1 LIHNAHVIGNRSHV
15 SLNRAEP
22 HRDRGYGVVLVI
34 GSDGLVC
41 SELIGVNQQP

>member
-1 LIHNAHVIGNRSHV
+1 MIGKSRQV

-22 HRDRGYGVVLVI
+22 HRDRGHGVVLVI

-41 SELIGVNQQP
+41 SELIGVIHQP